1 MDNLPNEVRIF
12 RTYPG
17 IMHHFSSLLLSKGQ
31 NNIEFNN
38 PDTQTSLRQ
47 KVGKSLF
54 KIFEKELRKVFIPDE
69 AGSWIPFALMR
80 GKKLVGENS
89 YDIIISSG
97 FPFTC
102 HVVGFFLKLLSG
114 GKPWI
119 ADYGD
124 PWVDNPSFPLPKW
137 RSFIDKKIEFKIL
150 QSVNKLIVTTDRT
163 KEHYLNLYPFLKS
176 EDIKV
181 ITQGFSH
188 KEFHDSK
195 PDKTDKF
202 RIVYTGTFYKNG
214 EPFAF
219 FDSLKRIKEIWEE
232 IEVLIV
238 GNMLNDEY
246 KRYAKNNGLSEI
258 VQFIGFVPNK
268 TALSLQKGASVLLL
282 MGHGGGIQV
291 PGKIYEYIAAK
302 RPILSI
308 KMDKVDISSTIVD
321 KFGRGISVENDPLKI
336 SQIIIK
342 LYNSWKNKQLD
353 REFNLEDIDEFRWE
367 KLTDKLENTILELMV
382 A

>member
-1 MDNLPNEVRIF
+1 
-12 RTYPG
+12 
-17 IMHHFSSLLLSKGQ
+17 
-31 NNIEFNN
+31 
-38 PDTQTSLRQ
+38 
-47 KVGKSLF
+47 
-54 KIFEKELRKVFIPDE
+54 
-69 AGSWIPFALMR
+69 MR

-202 RIVYTGTFYKNG
+202 RIVYTGTFYKDG